1 MCLRS
6 SVFHTKLKIKVQN
19 NRNMKLAGRMYTA
32 RTVSANQ
39 MEEWPISR
47 FSLGSFFSL
56 ISELSVV
63 FSLIIIKVRLLTV
76 QSRESLLSY
85 FFLNSWNSSWGAP
98 RTAGRCKSSTVFWN
112 CPAGLPTV
120 SYGQPVREVTTK
132 QPNLF
137 LNCILLSSKQ
147 SVSQNVTKSSHLGQ
161 K

>member
-1 MCLRS
+1 
-6 SVFHTKLKIKVQN
+6 
-19 NRNMKLAGRMYTA
+19 MKLAGRMYTA

-85 FFLNSWNSSWGAP
+85 FF
-98 RTAGRCKSSTVFWN
+98 
-112 CPAGLPTV
+112 
-120 SYGQPVREVTTK
+120 
-132 QPNLF
+132 
-137 LNCILLSSKQ
+137 
-147 SVSQNVTKSSHLGQ
+147 
-161 K
+161 